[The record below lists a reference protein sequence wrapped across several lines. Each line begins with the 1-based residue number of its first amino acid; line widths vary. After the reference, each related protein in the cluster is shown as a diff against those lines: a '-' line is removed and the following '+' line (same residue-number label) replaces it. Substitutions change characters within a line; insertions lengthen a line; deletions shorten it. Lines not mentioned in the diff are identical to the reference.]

1 MEITEHL
8 HQLFASL
15 PQKGGD
21 DPVAVLKG
29 FTIAIQGYPEWA
41 VGNVVRAYI
50 RGTVPG
56 QSKQFC
62 PKAPEL
68 SAAIR
73 KELDPIYSELTNER
87 EKAKSRAEVV
97 NFRKTMA
104 PEQKETAKG
113 AVLEKNVDHMGWM
126 DRCKRRVYPV
136 GSIWVAKT
144 GTVYA
149 PASTT
154 QSQPPQEKTDEIPW

>member
-1 MEITEHL
+1 VEITEHL

-29 FTIAIQGYPEWA
+29 YTIAIQGYPEWA

-73 KELDPIYSELTNER
+73 KELDPVYSELNNER

-97 NFRKTMA
+97 NFRKTQA
-104 PEQKETAKG
+104 PERAEVPKG
-113 AVLEKNVDHMGWM
+113 AVLETNVDHLGWM
-126 DRCKRRVYPV
+126 DRCKRRVHPA
-136 GSIWVAKT
+136 GSIWIAKT

-149 PASTT
+149 PAKA
-154 QSQPPQEKTDEIPW
+154 QAAVPQKNDDEIPW